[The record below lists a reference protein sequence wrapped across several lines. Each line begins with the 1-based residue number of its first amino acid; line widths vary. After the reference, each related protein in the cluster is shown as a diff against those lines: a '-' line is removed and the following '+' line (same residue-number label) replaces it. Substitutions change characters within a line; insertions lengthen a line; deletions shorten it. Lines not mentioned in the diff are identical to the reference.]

1 MTVLQR
7 LIRNIATNWF
17 SLVVNIVVSFFLAPF
32 VVNKL
37 GSTYYGVWAITLQFT
52 GYLYLMDFG
61 VRDAVVR
68 YASKYRAIG
77 SPTRLNE
84 IIRVALEIYF
94 PVFLTAVVL
103 SVVGAWAFPFLFSI
117 DELPLYE
124 VRIVVAV
131 VGLTIAQ
138 TFVVNV
144 FVGVLHGFQRFDI
157 GNYVGVFAGL
167 LRAVLTILILNSGYG
182 VVGLSVV
189 QLSVTLIGGALG
201 FLFTLKIMEAEGFRY
216 RWIRINH
223 RRRVALVRRMVG
235 YSVFVFINNIGQKT
249 NSAAGPIIIGIFL
262 PVAAVTPYAIAGNL
276 ANYVRSL
283 ILSSSWVFNPV
294 VSHYASLKDTTA
306 LVDVVR
312 RGAKLPLIV
321 GLPVT
326 IAFILVGDTFISL
339 WMGPQYVVEAASVL
353 IILAIME
360 TMSAPHHVMAAALYG
375 MSKHQSLAY
384 FRVLEAV
391 CNVVLSILLV
401 KSWGIVGVA
410 VGSLVPHLVVVLIML
425 PYVISRNIGVST
437 LGLMRGIFFR
447 PLVGVVPYALSL
459 HWVFKSFPPESLVA
473 FFVEITLV
481 LPTYFVAV
489 LLVSMDSVERQALL
503 SRLKFRFSGPG
514 GADISSKG
522 DIEARQK
529 EA

>member
-17 SLVVNIVVSFFLAPF
+17 SLFVNVAISFFLAPF

-94 PVFLTAVVL
+94 PVFILAVVL
-103 SVVGAWAFPFLFSI
+103 SIAGAWIFPYLFSI
-117 DELPLYE
+117 EEIPLHE
-124 VRIVVAV
+124 IRTVVAL
-131 VGLTIAQ
+131 VGFTIAQ

-157 GNYVGVFAGL
+157 GNYVGVFAGV
-167 LRAVLTILILNSGYG
+167 LRAVLTVLTLNAGYG
-182 VVGLSVV
+182 VVGLAIV
-189 QLSVTLIGGALG
+189 QLTVTLIGGFLG
-201 FLFTLKIMEAEGFRY
+201 FLFTLSIMKAEGFRY
-216 RWIRINH
+216 KWEKINH
-223 RRRVALVRRMVG
+223 RRRVALVRRMAG
-235 YSVFVFINNIGQKT
+235 YSIFVFINNIGQKT
-249 NSAAGPIIIGIFL
+249 NAAAGPIIIGIFL

-276 ANYVRSL
+276 ANYARSL
-283 ILSSSWVFNPV
+283 ILSSAWVFNPL
-294 VSHYASLKDTTA
+294 VSHYASLKESAT

-312 RGAKLPLIV
+312 HGAKLPLIV

-326 IAFILVGDTFISL
+326 VAFILVGDIFIGL
-339 WMGPQYVVEAASVL
+339 WMGPEYVVEAAAVL
-353 IILAIME
+353 MILAFME

-375 MSKHQSLAY
+375 LSRHQSLAL

-391 CNVVLSILLV
+391 SNVALSVVLV

-410 VGSLVPHLVVVLIML
+410 IGSLVPHLVVVLILL
-425 PYVISRNIGVST
+425 PAVIGHYIGVNVLS
-437 LGLMRGIFFR
+437 LMGGIFLR
-447 PLVGVVPYALSL
+447 PLIGVVPFGLSL
-459 HWVFKSFPPESLVA
+459 HLLFQAYPPESLVG
-473 FFVEITLV
+473 FFVRIALA
-481 LPTYFVAV
+481 LPVYLLAV
-489 LLVSMDSVERQALL
+489 LLISLDSVERKELS
-503 SRLKFRFSGPG
+503 SRLSARFPRVWGVYVSSGN
-514 GADISSKG
+514 DV
-522 DIEARQK
+522 
-529 EA
+529 